1 MVFRDGDG
9 ELTSIGSDF
18 PNSQS
23 PTLSSYFL
31 CKITTFFLIKQKFI
45 NIYTLIF
52 LKTTQANGS
61 HSYLYYNFCSEI
73 IPPEDKDTTK
83 NIRKHQFLGVV
94 MNS

>member
-9 ELTSIGSDF
+9 EVISIGGNS

-23 PTLSSYFL
+23 PTLPSYFL
-31 CKITTFFLIKQKFI
+31 CKITTFFLIKQKLQK
-45 NIYTLIF
+45 NYTLIF

-61 HSYLYYNFCSEI
+61 HSYLYSNFCSEI

-83 NIRKHQFLGVV
+83 KSANIRFSEFI